1 MKNQVKLLPFTI
13 QSVVDQTQEIPEG
26 VQLVQAPSLWDE
38 SNQGEGIVIA
48 VIDTGID
55 TSHPDLKD
63 RIIAGRN
70 FTTDYQ
76 GDPDVFEDNNGHG
89 THVSGTIAATLN
101 NNGVVGIAPKAQILS
116 LKALTGEGAGNY
128 DWIIKAIHYAVEW
141 RGSKDEKVR
150 VISMSLGGPEDV
162 SELHEAIQHA
172 VDQNISVVVAAG
184 NEGDSQEDTFEYAYP
199 GAYNEVISVGAVD
212 MDLQLAPFSNSH
224 TEIDLVAPGVEVIST
239 YPDKK
244 YAKLTGTSMAAPHVA
259 GAIALIVNLSEKEFD
274 RTLSE
279 AEVYAQLIRRT
290 VPLGNRKSAE
300 GNGFL
305 QLDIVEKL
313 RDMIQNSSMSAS
325 NPITIP
331 NK

>member
-13 QSVVDQTQEIPEG
+13 QSVVDQTNETPEG
-26 VQLVQAPSLWDE
+26 VQLVQAPAIWDD
-38 SNQGEGIVIA
+38 SKQGEGIVIA

-63 RIIAGRN
+63 RVISGRN
-70 FTTDYQ
+70 FTTDYH
-76 GDPDVFEDNNGHG
+76 GDTEVFEDNNGHG
-89 THVSGTIAATLN
+89 THVSGTIAASLN
-101 NNGVVGIAPKAQILS
+101 NEGVVGVAPKAQILS

-128 DWIIKAIHYAVEW
+128 EWIINAINYAVEW
-141 RGSKDEKVR
+141 QGPNNEKVR

-162 SELHEAIQHA
+162 PEMHQAIQNA
-172 VDQNISVVVAAG
+172 VNQGISVVVAAG
-184 NEGDSQEDTFEYAYP
+184 NEGDSRDDTFEYAYP

-212 MDLQLAPFSNSH
+212 MDLLLAPFSNTH
-224 TEIDLVAPGVEVIST
+224 TELDLVAPGVDVVST
-239 YPDKK
+239 YPDNK
-244 YAKLTGTSMAAPHVA
+244 YARLTGTSMATPHVA

-305 QLDIVEKL
+305 MLNIVEKL
-313 RDMIQNSSMSAS
+313 HDLIPTSSV
-325 NPITIP
+325 NVI
-331 NK
+331 N